1 MAEINYI
8 YEYSQLRFV
17 LHRNI
22 FNAVFLNDFIVLIK
36 DNIPD
41 IEIIDVDYKCFYFT
55 IKGNKSL
62 DLRTV
67 KSKVCTCMMIMLD
80 KKRYDI
86 NFVLEHEKDKYLYSL
101 FNDEILLGNNIPM
114 IFDIY
119 DFSHDN
125 ESSLIK
131 VKL

>member
-1 MAEINYI
+1 M
-8 YEYSQLRFV
+8 
-17 LHRNI
+17 
-22 FNAVFLNDFIVLIK
+22 NDSNCK
-36 DNIPD
+36 W
-41 IEIIDVDYKCFYFT
+41 
-55 IKGNKSL
+55 
-62 DLRTV
+62 
-67 KSKVCTCMMIMLD
+67 
-80 KKRYDI
+80 
-86 NFVLEHEKDKYLYSL
+86 EHEKDKYLYSL